1 MTATIDDTARRFVS
15 IGTVA
20 RMVGKSP
27 TTLRELEAAGILPPA
42 ARVEGLGRRVY
53 SPSDVATIRTVL
65 AEREAARQT
74 RGAV

>member
-1 MTATIDDTARRFVS
+1 MAATIDDTARRFVS

-42 ARVEGLGRRVY
+42 TRLEGLDRRLY
-53 SPSDVATIRTVL
+53 SLGDVEIIRAAL
-65 AEREAARQT
+65 AERDAARQG
-74 RGAV
+74 RGVV